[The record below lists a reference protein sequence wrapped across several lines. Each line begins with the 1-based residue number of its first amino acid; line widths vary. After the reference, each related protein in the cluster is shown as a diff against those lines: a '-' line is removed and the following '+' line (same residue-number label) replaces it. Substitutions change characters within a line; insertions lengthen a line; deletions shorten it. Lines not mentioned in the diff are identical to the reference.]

1 MPDDEPV
8 DVNRNERPPTK
19 LTPLGLTL
27 RAGLTGVGLTT
38 PIAVGL
44 SAGLAGVRG
53 LVSSVV
59 GLALVAVFFLV
70 SMVLVERANTVGP
83 ALTLPVALTVYGIKI
98 VVLGVIV
105 FGTDAVSHLNAPAF
119 CWSVVGATLGWLV
132 AHAVAVWRTR
142 MPYVVIPPSP
152 DSSSG
157 ASPESLPAPD
167 EGTRAPQ

>member
-1 MPDDEPV
+1 M
-8 DVNRNERPPTK
+8 NRNDRPPTT

-27 RAGLTGVGLTT
+27 RAGLSGVAGTAPFAL
-38 PIAVGL
+38 AL
-44 SAGLAGVRG
+44 STGLAGVRG
-53 LVSSVV
+53 LLSSLI

-83 ALTLPVALTVYGIKI
+83 ALTLPVALTVYGIKV

-142 MPYVVIPPSP
+142 MPYVVIPPP
-152 DSSSG
+152 QD
-157 ASPESLPAPD
+157 ASPEPSAAP
-167 EGTRAPQ
+167 EGGTRAAQ

>member
-1 MPDDEPV
+1 M
-8 DVNRNERPPTK
+8 NRNDRPPTK

-27 RAGLTGVGLTT
+27 RAGLSGVAAAA
-38 PIAVGL
+38 PVAIAL

-105 FGTDAVSHLNAPAF
+105 FGTDAVSHLSAPAF
-119 CWSVVGATLGWLV
+119 CWSVVGATLSWLV
-132 AHAVAVWRTR
+132 FHAVAVWRTR
-142 MPYVVIPPSP
+142 MPYVVIPPAADSSP
-152 DSSSG
+152 D
-157 ASPESLPAPD
+157 ASAAPPEDTHA
-167 EGTRAPQ
+167 AQ

>member
-1 MPDDEPV
+1 M
-8 DVNRNERPPTK
+8 NRNDRAPTK

-27 RAGLTGVGLTT
+27 RAGLTGVALAA
-38 PIAVGL
+38 PVAISL

-53 LVSSVV
+53 LVSSLV

-83 ALTLPVALTVYGIKI
+83 ALTLPVALTVYAIKI

-105 FGTDAVSHLNAPAF
+105 FGTDAVSQLNAPAF
-119 CWSVVGATLGWLV
+119 CWSVVGATLGWLI

-142 MPYVVIPPSP
+142 MPYVVIPSPP
-152 DSSSG
+152 DSP
-157 ASPESLPAPD
+157 PEPSAAPEED
-167 EGTRAPQ
+167 TRAAP